1 MLPPK
6 NRNGKG
12 SIWLNLERMGFQA
25 GCEKFGKV
33 QFNSNV
39 NQSSMWLSGWD
50 GTGRGRFSEG
60 VARQSCASSKKKR
73 NLGESSRV
81 LSPSCWADFKPSG
94 MPFSVRMVLCI
105 RVSIGN
111 QEKGRDLMCLRQN
124 NDFLQP
130 SLQIQCGGG
139 HNARERMA
147 RNRMTVSLYEPSN
160 VRIAERNPRIHAVR
174 HVCFDFSV
182 VCLHAQRV
190 NYSGADTWPI

>member
-1 MLPPK
+1 MA
-6 NRNGKG
+6 
-12 SIWLNLERMGFQA
+12 Q
-25 GCEKFGKV
+25 FGKDGFSSRV
-33 QFNSNV
+33 RKVRKSSIQFKCQSKFNV
-39 NQSSMWLSGWD
+39 AI